1 MRHRVQALCCG
12 SIKQKEDIMRQ
23 RIRSMLLALALAL
36 SLGAV
41 PVLADQTPQPES
53 SAADPAETEQAQSEE
68 GEAAPAEDAEETE
81 EAAPADSP
89 AGPDQETV
97 GEDMEIAPDPVGT
110 VSFENLERRIRE
122 HNLQLLALEENVASL
137 EGMDYEAMQE
147 HLRKQMHDTAQ
158 FQRGLR
164 IAGQLPEDD
173 PNYVEWDPY
182 TYTQLDQ
189 GYDALREQFDAIR
202 DGELQKDNAGVIRQ
216 LENLQDQI
224 VMSGET
230 LYMAI
235 YAMETQEAALQRQ
248 LAAMNRT
255 VEEMELRYELG
266 QISALQL
273 QQTKSG
279 RTSLVSGLDTLQMNI
294 RNYKLQ
300 LEMLIGAE
308 LTGEIELGAMPS
320 VTDQE
325 LEKMDEEADLAA
337 AKEQSYEIY
346 AAEQTLEDAKDAYAE
361 NMTSVLYLKDSVERT
376 LEAAKYTYNAS
387 IQDYELRFRVLYA
400 QVQDYRQILSAA
412 QTALACEQA
421 SYAAQELKYQQG
433 SISENTLLSARD
445 TLQEAEET
453 VESAKNDLFSAYNSY
468 CWAVEHGILN
478 G

>member
-1 MRHRVQALCCG
+1 
-12 SIKQKEDIMRQ
+12 MRQ

-41 PVLADQTPQPES
+41 PVLADQTPQPEP
-53 SAADPAETEQAQSEE
+53 SAADPAETEQTQTEE
-68 GEAAPAEDAEETE
+68 GETAPAEGAEETE

-89 AGPDQETV
+89 AGPDQETT
-97 GEDMEIAPDPVGT
+97 GEELEIVPDPVGT

-147 HLRKQMHDTAQ
+147 SLRKRLHNFAQ
-158 FQRGLR
+158 GKWIKQTDEELANIMGL
-164 IAGQLPEDD
+164 GEVSLEFL
-173 PNYVEWDPY
+173 NSS
-182 TYTQLDQ
+182 
-189 GYDALREQFDAIR
+189 YDALREQFDAIR

-216 LENLQDQI
+216 LKNLQDQI

-235 YAMETQEAALQRQ
+235 YAMETQESALQRQ

-279 RTSLVSGLDTLQMNI
+279 RTSLVSGLETLQMNI

-346 AAEQTLEDAKDAYAE
+346 AAEQTMEDAEDAYVE
-361 NMTSVLYLKDSVERT
+361 NMTAVLYIKDSVERT

-387 IQDYELRFRVLYA
+387 IQDYELRFRMLYA

>member
-1 MRHRVQALCCG
+1 MRHRAQALRCG
-12 SIKQKEDIMRQ
+12 SIKQKEDTMRQ

-41 PVLADQTPQPES
+41 PVLADQTPQPEP
-53 SAADPAETEQAQSEE
+53 SAADPAETEQTQTEE
-68 GEAAPAEDAEETE
+68 GETAPAEGAEETE

-89 AGPDQETV
+89 AGPDQETT
-97 GEDMEIAPDPVGT
+97 GEELEIVPDPVGT

-147 HLRKQMHDTAQ
+147 SLRKRLHNFAQ
-158 FQRGLR
+158 GKWIKQTDEELANIMGL
-164 IAGQLPEDD
+164 GEVSLEFL
-173 PNYVEWDPY
+173 NSS
-182 TYTQLDQ
+182 
-189 GYDALREQFDAIR
+189 YDALREQFDAIR

-216 LENLQDQI
+216 LKNLQDQI

-279 RTSLVSGLDTLQMNI
+279 RTSLVSGLETLQMNI

-346 AAEQTLEDAKDAYAE
+346 AAEQTMKDAEDAYVE
-361 NMTSVLYLKDSVERT
+361 NMTAVLYIKDSVERT

-387 IQDYELRFRVLYA
+387 IQDYELRFRMLYA

>member
-1 MRHRVQALCCG
+1 
-12 SIKQKEDIMRQ
+12 MRQ

-41 PVLADQTPQPES
+41 PVLADQTPQPEP
-53 SAADPAETEQAQSEE
+53 SAADPAETEQTQTEE
-68 GEAAPAEDAEETE
+68 GETAPAEGAEETE

-89 AGPDQETV
+89 AGPDQETT
-97 GEDMEIAPDPVGT
+97 GEELEIVPDPVGT

-147 HLRKQMHDTAQ
+147 SLRKRLHNFAQ
-158 FQRGLR
+158 GKWIKQTDEELANIMGL
-164 IAGQLPEDD
+164 GEVSLEFL
-173 PNYVEWDPY
+173 NSS
-182 TYTQLDQ
+182 
-189 GYDALREQFDAIR
+189 YDALREQFDAIR

-216 LENLQDQI
+216 LKNLQDQI

-279 RTSLVSGLDTLQMNI
+279 RTSLVSGLETLQMNI

-308 LTGEIELGAMPS
+308 LTGEIELGAMLS

-346 AAEQTLEDAKDAYAE
+346 AAEQTMEDAEDAYVE
-361 NMTSVLYLKDSVERT
+361 NMTAVLYIKDSVERT

-387 IQDYELRFRVLYA
+387 IQDYELRFRMLYA

>member
-1 MRHRVQALCCG
+1 
-12 SIKQKEDIMRQ
+12 MRQ

-41 PVLADQTPQPES
+41 PVLADQTPQPEP
-53 SAADPAETEQAQSEE
+53 SAADPAETEQTQTEE
-68 GEAAPAEDAEETE
+68 GETAPAEGAEETE

-89 AGPDQETV
+89 AGPDQETT
-97 GEDMEIAPDPVGT
+97 GEELEIVPDPVGT

-147 HLRKQMHDTAQ
+147 SLRKGLHNFAQ
-158 FQRGLR
+158 GKWIKQTDEELANIMGL
-164 IAGQLPEDD
+164 GEVSLEFL
-173 PNYVEWDPY
+173 NSS
-182 TYTQLDQ
+182 
-189 GYDALREQFDAIR
+189 YDALREQFDAIR

-216 LENLQDQI
+216 LKNLQDQI

-235 YAMETQEAALQRQ
+235 YAMETQETALQRQ

-279 RTSLVSGLDTLQMNI
+279 RTSLVSGLETLQMNI

-346 AAEQTLEDAKDAYAE
+346 AAEQTMEDAEDAYVE
-361 NMTSVLYLKDSVERT
+361 NMTAVLYIKDSVERT

-387 IQDYELRFRVLYA
+387 IQDYELRFRMLYA

>member
-1 MRHRVQALCCG
+1 
-12 SIKQKEDIMRQ
+12 MRQ

-89 AGPDQETV
+89 AGPDQETA
-97 GEDMEIAPDPVGT
+97 GEDMEIVPDPVGT

-147 HLRKQMHDTAQ
+147 HLRKQLHILAQ
-158 FQRGLR
+158 GKWLKQTDEDLADIMGL
-164 IAGQLPEDD
+164 GEVSLESL
-173 PNYVEWDPY
+173 NSS
-182 TYTQLDQ
+182 
-189 GYDALREQFDAIR
+189 YDALRDQFDAIE

>member
-1 MRHRVQALCCG
+1 
-12 SIKQKEDIMRQ
+12 MRQ

-68 GEAAPAEDAEETE
+68 GETAPAEETE

-97 GEDMEIAPDPVGT
+97 GEEMEMVPDPVGT

-147 HLRKQMHDTAQ
+147 SLRKRLHIFAQ
-158 FQRGLR
+158 GKWIKQTDEELANIMGL
-164 IAGQLPEDD
+164 GEVSLEFL
-173 PNYVEWDPY
+173 NSS
-182 TYTQLDQ
+182 
-189 GYDALREQFDAIR
+189 YDALREQFDAIR

-216 LENLQDQI
+216 LKNLQDQI

-279 RTSLVSGLDTLQMNI
+279 RTSLVSGLETLQMNI

-346 AAEQTLEDAKDAYAE
+346 AAEQTMKDAEDAYVE
-361 NMTSVLYLKDSVERT
+361 NMTAVLYIKDSVERT

-387 IQDYELRFRVLYA
+387 IQDYELRFRMLYA
-400 QVQDYRQILSAA
+400 
-412 QTALACEQA
+412 
-421 SYAAQELKYQQG
+421 
-433 SISENTLLSARD
+433 
-445 TLQEAEET
+445 
-453 VESAKNDLFSAYNSY
+453 
-468 CWAVEHGILN
+468 
-478 G
+478 

>member
-1 MRHRVQALCCG
+1 MRHRAQALRCG
-12 SIKQKEDIMRQ
+12 SIKQKEDTMRQ

-41 PVLADQTPQPES
+41 PVLADQTPQPEP
-53 SAADPAETEQAQSEE
+53 SAADPAETEQTQTEE
-68 GEAAPAEDAEETE
+68 GETAPAEGAEETE

-89 AGPDQETV
+89 AGPDQETT
-97 GEDMEIAPDPVGT
+97 GEELEIVPDPVGT

-122 HNLQLLALEENVASL
+122 HNLQLLALEENVTSL

-147 HLRKQMHDTAQ
+147 SLRKRLHNFAQ
-158 FQRGLR
+158 GKWIKQTDEELANIMGL
-164 IAGQLPEDD
+164 GEVSLEFL
-173 PNYVEWDPY
+173 NSS
-182 TYTQLDQ
+182 
-189 GYDALREQFDAIR
+189 YDALREQFDAIR

-216 LENLQDQI
+216 LKNLQDQI

-235 YAMETQEAALQRQ
+235 YAMETQETALQRQ

-346 AAEQTLEDAKDAYAE
+346 AAEQTMKDAEDAYVE
-361 NMTSVLYLKDSVERT
+361 NMTAVLYIKDSVERT

-387 IQDYELRFRVLYA
+387 IQDYELRFRMLYA

>member
-1 MRHRVQALCCG
+1 
-12 SIKQKEDIMRQ
+12 MRQ

-41 PVLADQTPQPES
+41 PVLADQTPQPEP
-53 SAADPAETEQAQSEE
+53 SAADPAETEQTQTEE
-68 GEAAPAEDAEETE
+68 GETAPAEGAEETE

-89 AGPDQETV
+89 AGPDQETT
-97 GEDMEIAPDPVGT
+97 GEELEIVPDPVGT

-137 EGMDYEAMQE
+137 EGMDYEARQE
-147 HLRKQMHDTAQ
+147 SLRKRLHNFAQ
-158 FQRGLR
+158 GKWIKQTDEELANIMGL
-164 IAGQLPEDD
+164 GEVSLEFL
-173 PNYVEWDPY
+173 NSS
-182 TYTQLDQ
+182 
-189 GYDALREQFDAIR
+189 YDALREQFDAIR

-216 LENLQDQI
+216 LKNLQDQI

-235 YAMETQEAALQRQ
+235 YAMETQETALQRQ

-279 RTSLVSGLDTLQMNI
+279 RTSLVSGLETLQMNI

-346 AAEQTLEDAKDAYAE
+346 AAEQTMEDAEDAYVE
-361 NMTSVLYLKDSVERT
+361 NMTAVLYIKDSVERT

-387 IQDYELRFRVLYA
+387 IQDYELRFRMLYA

>member
-1 MRHRVQALCCG
+1 
-12 SIKQKEDIMRQ
+12 MRQ

-41 PVLADQTPQPES
+41 PVLADQTPQPEP
-53 SAADPAETEQAQSEE
+53 SAADPAETEQTQSAE
-68 GEAAPAEDAEETE
+68 GETAPAEGAEETE

-89 AGPDQETV
+89 AGPDQETT
-97 GEDMEIAPDPVGT
+97 GEELEIVPDPVGT

-147 HLRKQMHDTAQ
+147 SLRKRLHIFAQ
-158 FQRGLR
+158 GKWIKQTDEELANIMGL
-164 IAGQLPEDD
+164 GEVSLEFL
-173 PNYVEWDPY
+173 NSS
-182 TYTQLDQ
+182 
-189 GYDALREQFDAIR
+189 YDALREQFDAIR

-216 LENLQDQI
+216 LKNLQDQI

-235 YAMETQEAALQRQ
+235 YAMETQETALQRQ

-279 RTSLVSGLDTLQMNI
+279 RTSLVSGLETLQMNI

-346 AAEQTLEDAKDAYAE
+346 AAEQTMEDAEDAYVE
-361 NMTSVLYLKDSVERT
+361 NMTAVLHIKDSVERT
-376 LEAAKYTYNAS
+376 LAAAKYTYNAS
-387 IQDYELRFRVLYA
+387 IQDYELRFRMLYA

>member
-1 MRHRVQALCCG
+1 
-12 SIKQKEDIMRQ
+12 MRQ

-41 PVLADQTPQPES
+41 PVLADQTPQPEP
-53 SAADPAETEQAQSEE
+53 SAADPAETEQTQTEE
-68 GEAAPAEDAEETE
+68 GETAPAEGAEETE

-89 AGPDQETV
+89 AGPDQETT
-97 GEDMEIAPDPVGT
+97 GEELEIVPDPVGT

-147 HLRKQMHDTAQ
+147 SLRKWLHNFAQ
-158 FQRGLR
+158 GKWIKQTDEELANIMGL
-164 IAGQLPEDD
+164 GEVSLEFL
-173 PNYVEWDPY
+173 NSS
-182 TYTQLDQ
+182 
-189 GYDALREQFDAIR
+189 YDALREQFDAIE
-202 DGELQKDNAGVIRQ
+202 DGELQKDNAGVVRQ
-216 LENLQDQI
+216 LKNLQDQI

-279 RTSLVSGLDTLQMNI
+279 RTSLVSGLETLQMNI

-346 AAEQTLEDAKDAYAE
+346 AAEQTMEDAEDAYVE
-361 NMTSVLYLKDSVERT
+361 NMTAVLYIKDSVERT

-387 IQDYELRFRVLYA
+387 IQDYELRFRMLYA

>member
-1 MRHRVQALCCG
+1 MLNRKLTAL
-12 SIKQKEDIMRQ
+12 
-23 RIRSMLLALALAL
+23 LLVGAIALG
-36 SLGAV
+36 LGGAS
-41 PVLADQTPQPES
+41 VLAADQPLGEADSQAQAPEP
-53 SAADPAETEQAQSEE
+53 AQADTSAQSEDTPSSSENGENQETSAQPGEDTPEE
-68 GEAAPAEDAEETE
+68 GAEPAPEASPD
-81 EAAPADSP
+81 P
-89 AGPDQETV
+89 AGTLSFANVDQRVRAGNLNYLVLEESIAQV
-97 GEDMEIAPDPVGT
+97 EAIDYEELQEDLREGLNDIA
-110 VSFENLERRIRE
+110 
-122 HNLQLLALEENVASL
+122 NLQWQTHMSGSMIPPTGNDA
-137 EGMDYEAMQE
+137 
-147 HLRKQMHDTAQ
+147 
-158 FQRGLR
+158 
-164 IAGQLPEDD
+164 
-173 PNYVEWDPY
+173 
-182 TYTQLDQ
+182 LDQ
-189 GYDALREQFDAIR
+189 ALQGILSMSASSASQSLQSQYDALREQFDAIE

-346 AAEQTLEDAKDAYAE
+346 AAEQTLEDAQDAYAE

>member
-1 MRHRVQALCCG
+1 
-12 SIKQKEDIMRQ
+12 MRQ

-41 PVLADQTPQPES
+41 PVLADQTPQPEP
-53 SAADPAETEQAQSEE
+53 SAADPAETEQTQTEE
-68 GEAAPAEDAEETE
+68 GETAPAEGAEETE

-89 AGPDQETV
+89 AGPDQETT
-97 GEDMEIAPDPVGT
+97 GEELEIVPDPVGT

-147 HLRKQMHDTAQ
+147 SLRKRLHNFAQ
-158 FQRGLR
+158 GKWIKQTDEELANIMGL
-164 IAGQLPEDD
+164 GEVSLEFL
-173 PNYVEWDPY
+173 NSS
-182 TYTQLDQ
+182 
-189 GYDALREQFDAIR
+189 YDALREQFDAIE

-216 LENLQDQI
+216 LKNLQDQI

-235 YAMETQEAALQRQ
+235 YAMETQESALQRQ

-279 RTSLVSGLDTLQMNI
+279 RTSLVSGLETLQMNI

-346 AAEQTLEDAKDAYAE
+346 AAEQTMKDAEDAYVE
-361 NMTSVLYLKDSVERT
+361 NMTAVLYIKDSVERT

-387 IQDYELRFRVLYA
+387 IQDYELRFRMLYA

>member
-1 MRHRVQALCCG
+1 
-12 SIKQKEDIMRQ
+12 MRQ
-23 RIRSMLLALALAL
+23 RIRAMLLALALVL

-41 PVLADQTPQPES
+41 PVLADQTPQPEQ
-53 SAADPAETEQAQSEE
+53 SAAEPAEAEQSQQEE
-68 GEAAPAEDAEETE
+68 TAPAEGMEEE
-81 EAAPADSP
+81 SPADSP
-89 AGPDQETV
+89 AGPDQETI
-97 GEDMEIAPDPVGT
+97 GEDMEIVPDPVGT

-122 HNLQLLALEENVASL
+122 HNLQLLAREENVASL

-147 HLRKQMHDTAQ
+147 SLRKRLHNLAQGKWMLTQM
-158 FQRGLR
+158 
-164 IAGQLPEDD
+164 QLGDS
-173 PNYVEWDPY
+173 YA
-182 TYTQLDQ
+182 YTQMSQ
-189 GYDALREQFDAIR
+189 GYDALRDQFDAIE

-235 YAMETQEAALQRQ
+235 CAMETQEAALQRQ

-279 RTSLVSGLDTLQMNI
+279 RTSLVSGLETLQMNI

-308 LTGEIELGAMPS
+308 LTGEIELGPMPS

-325 LEKMDEEADLAA
+325 LERMDEEADLAA

-346 AAEQTLEDAKDAYAE
+346 AAEQTLEDAEDAYVE

-400 QVQDYRQILSAA
+400 QVQDYRQILAAA

-433 SISENTLLSARD
+433 SISENALLSARD
-445 TLQEAEET
+445 TLQEAEEA
-453 VESAKNDLFSAYNSY
+453 VASAQNDLFSAYNSY

>member
-1 MRHRVQALCCG
+1 
-12 SIKQKEDIMRQ
+12 MRQ

-41 PVLADQTPQPES
+41 PVLADQTPQPEP
-53 SAADPAETEQAQSEE
+53 SAADPAETEQTQTEE
-68 GEAAPAEDAEETE
+68 GETAPAEGAEETE

-89 AGPDQETV
+89 AGPDQETT
-97 GEDMEIAPDPVGT
+97 GEELEIVPDPVGT

-147 HLRKQMHDTAQ
+147 SLRKRLHNFAQ
-158 FQRGLR
+158 GKWIKQTDEELANIMGL
-164 IAGQLPEDD
+164 GEVSLEFL
-173 PNYVEWDPY
+173 NSS
-182 TYTQLDQ
+182 
-189 GYDALREQFDAIR
+189 YDALREQFDAIR

-216 LENLQDQI
+216 LKNLQDQI

-235 YAMETQEAALQRQ
+235 YAMETQESALQRQ

-346 AAEQTLEDAKDAYAE
+346 AAEQTMKDAEDAYVE
-361 NMTSVLYLKDSVERT
+361 NMTAVLYIKDSVERT

-387 IQDYELRFRVLYA
+387 IQDYELRFRMLYA

>member
-1 MRHRVQALCCG
+1 MRHRVQALRYG

-53 SAADPAETEQAQSEE
+53 SAADPAETEQTQTEE
-68 GEAAPAEDAEETE
+68 GETAPAEGAEETE

-89 AGPDQETV
+89 AGPDQETT
-97 GEDMEIAPDPVGT
+97 GEELEIVPDPVGT

-147 HLRKQMHDTAQ
+147 SLRKRLHNFAQ
-158 FQRGLR
+158 GKWIKQTDEELANIMGL
-164 IAGQLPEDD
+164 GEVSLEFL
-173 PNYVEWDPY
+173 NSS
-182 TYTQLDQ
+182 
-189 GYDALREQFDAIR
+189 YDALREQFDAIR

-216 LENLQDQI
+216 LKNLQDQI

-235 YAMETQEAALQRQ
+235 YAMETQETALQRQ

-387 IQDYELRFRVLYA
+387 IQDYELRFRMLYA

>member
-68 GEAAPAEDAEETE
+68 GETAPAEDAEETE

-97 GEDMEIAPDPVGT
+97 GEELEIVPDPVGT

-122 HNLQLLALEENVASL
+122 HNLQLLALEENVTSL

-147 HLRKQMHDTAQ
+147 SLRKRLHNFAQ
-158 FQRGLR
+158 GKWIKQTDEELANIMGL
-164 IAGQLPEDD
+164 GEVSLEFL
-173 PNYVEWDPY
+173 NSS
-182 TYTQLDQ
+182 
-189 GYDALREQFDAIR
+189 YDALREQFDAIR

-216 LENLQDQI
+216 LKNLQDQI

>member
-1 MRHRVQALCCG
+1 
-12 SIKQKEDIMRQ
+12 MRQ
-23 RIRSMLLALALAL
+23 RIRSMLLALALVL

-41 PVLADQTPQPES
+41 PVLADQTPQPEP
-53 SAADPAETEQAQSEE
+53 SAADPAETEQTQTEE
-68 GEAAPAEDAEETE
+68 GETAPAEGAEETE

-89 AGPDQETV
+89 AGPDQETT
-97 GEDMEIAPDPVGT
+97 GEELEIVPDPVGT

-147 HLRKQMHDTAQ
+147 SLRKQLHNFAQ
-158 FQRGLR
+158 GKWIKQTDEELANIMGL
-164 IAGQLPEDD
+164 GEVSLEFL
-173 PNYVEWDPY
+173 NSS
-182 TYTQLDQ
+182 
-189 GYDALREQFDAIR
+189 YDALREQFDAIR

-216 LENLQDQI
+216 LKNLQDQI

-266 QISALQL
+266 QISALQF

-279 RTSLVSGLDTLQMNI
+279 RTSLVSGLETLQMNI

-346 AAEQTLEDAKDAYAE
+346 AAEQTMKDAEDAYVE
-361 NMTSVLYLKDSVERT
+361 NMTAVLYIKDSVERT

-387 IQDYELRFRVLYA
+387 IQDYELRFRMLYA

>member
-1 MRHRVQALCCG
+1 
-12 SIKQKEDIMRQ
+12 MRQ

-41 PVLADQTPQPES
+41 PVLADQTPQPEP
-53 SAADPAETEQAQSEE
+53 SAADPAETEQTQTEE
-68 GEAAPAEDAEETE
+68 GETAPAEGAEETE

-89 AGPDQETV
+89 AGPDQETT
-97 GEDMEIAPDPVGT
+97 GEELEIVPDPVGT

-147 HLRKQMHDTAQ
+147 SLRKQLHNFAQ
-158 FQRGLR
+158 GKWIKQTDEELANIMGL
-164 IAGQLPEDD
+164 GEVSLEFL
-173 PNYVEWDPY
+173 NSS
-182 TYTQLDQ
+182 
-189 GYDALREQFDAIR
+189 YDALREQFDAIR

-216 LENLQDQI
+216 LKNLQDQI

-235 YAMETQEAALQRQ
+235 YAMETQETALQRQ

-279 RTSLVSGLDTLQMNI
+279 RTSLVSGLETLQMNI

-346 AAEQTLEDAKDAYAE
+346 AAEQTMEDAEDAYVE
-361 NMTSVLYLKDSVERT
+361 NMTAVLYIKDSVERT

-387 IQDYELRFRVLYA
+387 IQDYELRFRMLYA

>member
-1 MRHRVQALCCG
+1 MRHRAQALRCG
-12 SIKQKEDIMRQ
+12 SIKQKEDTMRQ

-36 SLGAV
+36 SLGAA
-41 PVLADQTPQPES
+41 PVLADQTPQPEP
-53 SAADPAETEQAQSEE
+53 SAADPAETEQTQTEE
-68 GEAAPAEDAEETE
+68 GETAPAEGAEETE

-89 AGPDQETV
+89 AGPDQETT
-97 GEDMEIAPDPVGT
+97 GEELEIVPDPVGT

-122 HNLQLLALEENVASL
+122 HNLQLLALEENVDSL

-147 HLRKQMHDTAQ
+147 SLRKRLHIFAQ
-158 FQRGLR
+158 GKWIKQTDEELANIMGL
-164 IAGQLPEDD
+164 GEVSLEFL
-173 PNYVEWDPY
+173 NSS
-182 TYTQLDQ
+182 
-189 GYDALREQFDAIR
+189 YDALREQFDAIR

-216 LENLQDQI
+216 LKNLQDQI

-235 YAMETQEAALQRQ
+235 YAMETQETALQRQ

-279 RTSLVSGLDTLQMNI
+279 RTSLVSGLETLQMNI

-346 AAEQTLEDAKDAYAE
+346 AAEQTMEDAEDAYVE
-361 NMTSVLYLKDSVERT
+361 NMTAVLYIKDSVERT

-387 IQDYELRFRVLYA
+387 IQDYELRFRMLYA

>member
-1 MRHRVQALCCG
+1 
-12 SIKQKEDIMRQ
+12 MRQ

-41 PVLADQTPQPES
+41 PVLADQTPQPEP
-53 SAADPAETEQAQSEE
+53 SAADPAETEQTQTEE
-68 GEAAPAEDAEETE
+68 GETAPAEGAEETE

-89 AGPDQETV
+89 AGPDQETT
-97 GEDMEIAPDPVGT
+97 GEELEIVPDPVGT

-122 HNLQLLALEENVASL
+122 HNLQLLALEENVTSL

-147 HLRKQMHDTAQ
+147 SLRKRLHNFAQ
-158 FQRGLR
+158 GKWIKQTDEELANIMGL
-164 IAGQLPEDD
+164 GEVSLEFL
-173 PNYVEWDPY
+173 NSS
-182 TYTQLDQ
+182 
-189 GYDALREQFDAIR
+189 YDALREQFDAIR

-216 LENLQDQI
+216 LKNLQDQI

-346 AAEQTLEDAKDAYAE
+346 AAEQTMKDAEDAYVE
-361 NMTSVLYLKDSVERT
+361 NMTAVLYIKDSVERT

>member
-1 MRHRVQALCCG
+1 
-12 SIKQKEDIMRQ
+12 MRQ

-41 PVLADQTPQPES
+41 PVLADQTPQPEP
-53 SAADPAETEQAQSEE
+53 SAADPAETEQTQTEE
-68 GEAAPAEDAEETE
+68 GETAPAEGAEETE

-89 AGPDQETV
+89 AGPDQETT
-97 GEDMEIAPDPVGT
+97 GEELEIVPDPVGT

-147 HLRKQMHDTAQ
+147 SLRKWLHNFAQ
-158 FQRGLR
+158 GKWIKQTDEELANIMGL
-164 IAGQLPEDD
+164 GEVSLEFL
-173 PNYVEWDPY
+173 NSS
-182 TYTQLDQ
+182 
-189 GYDALREQFDAIR
+189 YDALREQFDAIR

-216 LENLQDQI
+216 LKNLQDQI

-235 YAMETQEAALQRQ
+235 YAMETQESALQRQ

-279 RTSLVSGLDTLQMNI
+279 RTSLVSGLETLQMNI

-346 AAEQTLEDAKDAYAE
+346 AAEQTMKDAEDAYVE
-361 NMTSVLYLKDSVERT
+361 NMTAVLYIKDSVERT

-387 IQDYELRFRVLYA
+387 IQDYELRFRMLYA

>member
-1 MRHRVQALCCG
+1 
-12 SIKQKEDIMRQ
+12 MRQ

-41 PVLADQTPQPES
+41 PVLADQTPQPEP
-53 SAADPAETEQAQSEE
+53 SAADPAETEQTQTEE
-68 GEAAPAEDAEETE
+68 GETAPAEGAEETE

-89 AGPDQETV
+89 AGPDQETT
-97 GEDMEIAPDPVGT
+97 GEELEIVPDPVGT

-147 HLRKQMHDTAQ
+147 SLRKRLHNFAQ
-158 FQRGLR
+158 GKWIKQTDEELANIMGL
-164 IAGQLPEDD
+164 GEVSLEFL
-173 PNYVEWDPY
+173 NSS
-182 TYTQLDQ
+182 
-189 GYDALREQFDAIR
+189 YDALREQFDAIR
-202 DGELQKDNAGVIRQ
+202 DGELQKDNAGVVRQ
-216 LENLQDQI
+216 LKNLQDQI

-235 YAMETQEAALQRQ
+235 YAMETQETALQRQ

-346 AAEQTLEDAKDAYAE
+346 AAEQTMKDAEDAYVE
-361 NMTSVLYLKDSVERT
+361 NMTAVLYIKDSVERT

-387 IQDYELRFRVLYA
+387 IQDYELRFRMLYA

>member
-1 MRHRVQALCCG
+1 
-12 SIKQKEDIMRQ
+12 MRQ

-41 PVLADQTPQPES
+41 PVLADQTPQPEP
-53 SAADPAETEQAQSEE
+53 SAADPAETEQTQTEE
-68 GEAAPAEDAEETE
+68 GETAPAEGAEETE

-89 AGPDQETV
+89 AGPDQETT
-97 GEDMEIAPDPVGT
+97 GEELEIVPDPVGT

-147 HLRKQMHDTAQ
+147 SLRKRLHNFAQ
-158 FQRGLR
+158 GKWIKQTDEELANIMGL
-164 IAGQLPEDD
+164 GEVSLEFL
-173 PNYVEWDPY
+173 NSS
-182 TYTQLDQ
+182 
-189 GYDALREQFDAIR
+189 YDALREQFDAIR

-216 LENLQDQI
+216 LKNLQDQI

-235 YAMETQEAALQRQ
+235 YAMETQETALQRQ
-248 LAAMNRT
+248 LSAMNRT

-325 LEKMDEEADLAA
+325 LEKMDEEADLEA

-346 AAEQTLEDAKDAYAE
+346 AAEQTMEDAEDAYVE
-361 NMTSVLYLKDSVERT
+361 NMTAVLYIKDSVERT

-387 IQDYELRFRVLYA
+387 IQDYELRFRMLYA

>member
-1 MRHRVQALCCG
+1 
-12 SIKQKEDIMRQ
+12 MRQ

-41 PVLADQTPQPES
+41 PVLADQTPQPEP
-53 SAADPAETEQAQSEE
+53 SAADPAETEQTQTEE
-68 GEAAPAEDAEETE
+68 GETAPAEGAEETE

-89 AGPDQETV
+89 AGPDQETT
-97 GEDMEIAPDPVGT
+97 GEELEIVPDPVGT

-147 HLRKQMHDTAQ
+147 SLRKRLHNFAQ
-158 FQRGLR
+158 GKWIKQTDEELANIMGL
-164 IAGQLPEDD
+164 GEVSLEFL
-173 PNYVEWDPY
+173 NSS
-182 TYTQLDQ
+182 
-189 GYDALREQFDAIR
+189 YDALREQFDAIR

-216 LENLQDQI
+216 LKNLQDQI

-235 YAMETQEAALQRQ
+235 YAMETQETALQRQ

-325 LEKMDEEADLAA
+325 MEQMDEEADLAA
-337 AKEQSYEIY
+337 DKEQSYEIY
-346 AAEQTLEDAKDAYAE
+346 AAEQTMKDAEDAYVE
-361 NMTSVLYLKDSVERT
+361 NMTAVLYIKDSVERT

-387 IQDYELRFRVLYA
+387 IHDYELRFRMLYA

>member
-1 MRHRVQALCCG
+1 
-12 SIKQKEDIMRQ
+12 MRQ
-23 RIRSMLLALALAL
+23 RIRSMLLALALAV

-41 PVLADQTPQPES
+41 PVLADQSPQPEQ
-53 SAADPAETEQAQSEE
+53 SAADQAETEQTQSEE
-68 GEAAPAEDAEETE
+68 ETAQAEEPE

-89 AGPDQETV
+89 AGPDQETP
-97 GEDMEIAPDPVGT
+97 GEEMEIVPDPVGT

-147 HLRKQMHDTAQ
+147 SLRKQLHDLAQ
-158 FQRGLR
+158 IKWGLVQ
-164 IAGQLPEDD
+164 AQQEGS
-173 PNYVEWDPY
+173 YA
-182 TYTQLDQ
+182 YTQMSQ
-189 GYDALREQFDAIR
+189 GYDALREQFDAIE

-216 LENLQDQI
+216 LKNLQDQI

-235 YAMETQEAALQRQ
+235 YAMETQESALQRQ
-248 LAAMNRT
+248 LASMNRT

-279 RTSLVSGLDTLQMNI
+279 RTSLVSGLETLQMNI

-325 LEKMDEEADLAA
+325 LEQMDEEADLAA
-337 AKEQSYEIY
+337 AKEKSYEIY
-346 AAEQTLEDAKDAYAE
+346 AAEQTLEDAEDAYVE
-361 NMTSVLYLKDSVERT
+361 NMTAVLYIKDSVERT

-400 QVQDYRQILSAA
+400 QVQDYRQILAAA

-433 SISENTLLSARD
+433 SISENALLSARD

-453 VESAKNDLFSAYNSY
+453 VASAKNDLFSAYNSY

>member
-1 MRHRVQALCCG
+1 
-12 SIKQKEDIMRQ
+12 MRQ

-68 GEAAPAEDAEETE
+68 GETAPAEDAEETE

-97 GEDMEIAPDPVGT
+97 GEDMEIVPDPVGT

-147 HLRKQMHDTAQ
+147 SLRKQLHNLAQ
-158 FQRGLR
+158 GKWMLTQMQQGDSY
-164 IAGQLPEDD
+164 A
-173 PNYVEWDPY
+173 
-182 TYTQLDQ
+182 YTQVSQ
-189 GYDALREQFDAIR
+189 GYDALREQFDAIE
-202 DGELQKDNAGVIRQ
+202 DGELQEDNAGVIRQ

>member
-1 MRHRVQALCCG
+1 
-12 SIKQKEDIMRQ
+12 MRQ

-41 PVLADQTPQPES
+41 PVLADQTPQPEP
-53 SAADPAETEQAQSEE
+53 SAADPAETEQTQTEE
-68 GEAAPAEDAEETE
+68 GETAPAEGAEETE

-89 AGPDQETV
+89 AGPDQETT
-97 GEDMEIAPDPVGT
+97 GEELEIVPDPVGT

-147 HLRKQMHDTAQ
+147 SLRKQLHNFAQ
-158 FQRGLR
+158 GKWIKQTDEELANIMGL
-164 IAGQLPEDD
+164 GEVSLEFL
-173 PNYVEWDPY
+173 NSS
-182 TYTQLDQ
+182 
-189 GYDALREQFDAIR
+189 YDALREQFDAIR

-216 LENLQDQI
+216 LKNLQDQI

-235 YAMETQEAALQRQ
+235 YAMETQETALQRQ

-346 AAEQTLEDAKDAYAE
+346 AAEQTMKDAEDAYVE
-361 NMTSVLYLKDSVERT
+361 NMTAVLYIKDSVERT

-387 IQDYELRFRVLYA
+387 IQDYELRFRMLYA

>member
-1 MRHRVQALCCG
+1 
-12 SIKQKEDIMRQ
+12 MRQ
-23 RIRSMLLALALAL
+23 RIRSMLLALALAV

-41 PVLADQTPQPES
+41 PVLADQSPQPEQ
-53 SAADPAETEQAQSEE
+53 SAADQAETEQTQSEE
-68 GEAAPAEDAEETE
+68 ETAQAEEPE

-89 AGPDQETV
+89 AGPDQETP
-97 GEDMEIAPDPVGT
+97 GEEMEIVPDPVGT

-147 HLRKQMHDTAQ
+147 SLREQLHNLAQ
-158 FQRGLR
+158 IKWGLTQ
-164 IAGQLPEDD
+164 AQQGDS
-173 PNYVEWDPY
+173 YV
-182 TYTQLDQ
+182 YTQMSQ
-189 GYDALREQFDAIR
+189 GYDALRDQFDAIE

-216 LENLQDQI
+216 LKNLQDQI

-235 YAMETQEAALQRQ
+235 YAMETQESALQRQ
-248 LAAMNRT
+248 LASMNRT

-279 RTSLVSGLDTLQMNI
+279 RTSLVSGLETLQMNI

-325 LEKMDEEADLAA
+325 LEQMDEEADLAA
-337 AKEQSYEIY
+337 AKEKSYEIY
-346 AAEQTLEDAKDAYAE
+346 AAEQTLEDAEDAYVE
-361 NMTSVLYLKDSVERT
+361 NMTAVLYIKDSVERT
-376 LEAAKYTYNAS
+376 LKAAKYTYNAS

-433 SISENTLLSARD
+433 SISENALLSARD

-453 VESAKNDLFSAYNSY
+453 VASAKNDLFSAYNSY

>member
-1 MRHRVQALCCG
+1 
-12 SIKQKEDIMRQ
+12 MRQ

-41 PVLADQTPQPES
+41 PVLADQTPQPEP
-53 SAADPAETEQAQSEE
+53 SAADPAETEQTQTEE
-68 GEAAPAEDAEETE
+68 GETAPAEGAEETE

-89 AGPDQETV
+89 AGPDQETT
-97 GEDMEIAPDPVGT
+97 GEELEIVPDPVGT

-147 HLRKQMHDTAQ
+147 SLRKRLHNFAQ
-158 FQRGLR
+158 GKWIKQTDEELANIMGVGEVSLEFL
-164 IAGQLPEDD
+164 
-173 PNYVEWDPY
+173 NSS
-182 TYTQLDQ
+182 
-189 GYDALREQFDAIR
+189 YDALREQFDAIR

-216 LENLQDQI
+216 LKNLQDQI

-235 YAMETQEAALQRQ
+235 YAMETQESALQRQ

-346 AAEQTLEDAKDAYAE
+346 AAEQTMKDAEDAYVE
-361 NMTSVLYLKDSVERT
+361 NMTAVLYIKDSVERT

-387 IQDYELRFRVLYA
+387 IQDYELRFRMLYA

>member
-1 MRHRVQALCCG
+1 
-12 SIKQKEDIMRQ
+12 MRQ
-23 RIRSMLLALALAL
+23 RIRAMLLALALVL

-41 PVLADQTPQPES
+41 PVLADQTPQPEQ
-53 SAADPAETEQAQSEE
+53 SAAEPAEAEQSQQEE
-68 GEAAPAEDAEETE
+68 TAPAEGTE
-81 EAAPADSP
+81 EESPADSP
-89 AGPDQETV
+89 AGPDQETI
-97 GEDMEIAPDPVGT
+97 GEDMEIVPDPVGT

-147 HLRKQMHDTAQ
+147 SLRKSLHDLAQ
-158 FQRGLR
+158 IKWGL
-164 IAGQLPEDD
+164 IKAQQGDS
-173 PNYVEWDPY
+173 YA
-182 TYTQLDQ
+182 YTQMSQL
-189 GYDALREQFDAIR
+189 YDSTRDQFDAIE

-235 YAMETQEAALQRQ
+235 CAMETQEAALQRQ

-279 RTSLVSGLDTLQMNI
+279 RTSLVSGLETLQMNI

-308 LTGEIELGAMPS
+308 LTGEIELGPMPS

-325 LEKMDEEADLAA
+325 LERMDEEADLAA

-346 AAEQTLEDAKDAYAE
+346 AAEQTLEDAEDAYVE

-400 QVQDYRQILSAA
+400 QVQDYRQILAAA

-433 SISENTLLSARD
+433 SISENALLSARD
-445 TLQEAEET
+445 TLQEAEEA
-453 VESAKNDLFSAYNSY
+453 VASAQNDLFSAYNSY

>member
-1 MRHRVQALCCG
+1 
-12 SIKQKEDIMRQ
+12 MRQ

-41 PVLADQTPQPES
+41 PVLADQTPQPEP
-53 SAADPAETEQAQSEE
+53 SAADPAETEQTQTEE
-68 GEAAPAEDAEETE
+68 GETAPAEGAEETE

-89 AGPDQETV
+89 AGPDQETT
-97 GEDMEIAPDPVGT
+97 GEELEIVPDPVGT

-147 HLRKQMHDTAQ
+147 SLRKQLHNFAQ
-158 FQRGLR
+158 GKWIKQTDEELANIMGL
-164 IAGQLPEDD
+164 GEVSLEFL
-173 PNYVEWDPY
+173 NSS
-182 TYTQLDQ
+182 
-189 GYDALREQFDAIR
+189 YDALREQFDAIR

-216 LENLQDQI
+216 LKNLQDRI

-235 YAMETQEAALQRQ
+235 YAMETQETALQRQ

-279 RTSLVSGLDTLQMNI
+279 RTSLVSGLETLQMNI

-346 AAEQTLEDAKDAYAE
+346 AAEQTMEDAEDAYVE
-361 NMTSVLYLKDSVERT
+361 NMTAVLYIKDSVERT

-387 IQDYELRFRVLYA
+387 IQDYELRFRMLYA

>member
-1 MRHRVQALCCG
+1 
-12 SIKQKEDIMRQ
+12 MRQ

-41 PVLADQTPQPES
+41 PVLADQTPQPEP
-53 SAADPAETEQAQSEE
+53 SAADPAETEQTQTEE
-68 GEAAPAEDAEETE
+68 GETAPAEGAEETE

-89 AGPDQETV
+89 AGPDQETT
-97 GEDMEIAPDPVGT
+97 GEELEIVPDPVGT

-122 HNLQLLALEENVASL
+122 HNLQLLALEENVTSL

-147 HLRKQMHDTAQ
+147 SLRKRLHNFAQ
-158 FQRGLR
+158 GKWIKQTDEELANIMGL
-164 IAGQLPEDD
+164 GEVSLEFL
-173 PNYVEWDPY
+173 NSS
-182 TYTQLDQ
+182 
-189 GYDALREQFDAIR
+189 YDALREQFDAIR

-216 LENLQDQI
+216 LKNLQDQI

-235 YAMETQEAALQRQ
+235 YAMETQETALQRQ

-346 AAEQTLEDAKDAYAE
+346 AAEQTMKDAEDAYVE
-361 NMTSVLYLKDSVERT
+361 NMTAVLYIKDSVERT